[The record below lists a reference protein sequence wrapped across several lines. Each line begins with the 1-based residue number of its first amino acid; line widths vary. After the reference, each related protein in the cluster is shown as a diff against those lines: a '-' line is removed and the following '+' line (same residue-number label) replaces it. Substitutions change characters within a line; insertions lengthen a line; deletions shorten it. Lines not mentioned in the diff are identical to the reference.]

1 MEIKYLGMLFLAT
14 LIVFTAGCNQET
26 GPGRAD
32 PFIGGTT
39 GLTIEFIEGAPPK
52 EVYDGGVF
60 PFTAVLKIENI
71 GETDV
76 VSGDASVKVSGIYA
90 SDFGTT
96 TTDLIQSTT
105 EDLLGSQKNAEG
117 GITEGGI
124 IHLTFPSTGDFSYGD
139 YLSGNM
145 NFPFL
150 AKLCYKYA
158 TKADTK
164 ICIKENPLSDN
175 KGVCEIKETKTV
187 FNSGA
192 PVQIANFKE
201 TARANDKIAFTFD
214 VWHKGTGKLFEKYTT
229 CEDTLTN
236 KDKVYVS
243 IDTGMD
249 GLECTGLTEGTA
261 TSGYITLY
269 DGKRAITCTQNVA
282 GSSGDFEKV
291 IEITLDYDYEQEIST
306 NVLVKHAEG

>member
-1 MEIKYLGMLFLAT
+1 MEIKYLGILFLAI
-14 LIVFTAGCNQET
+14 LLVFTVGCNQKT
-26 GPGRAD
+26 GPGMAD

-39 GLTIEFIEGAPPK
+39 GLTIEFIEGAPPQ
-52 EVYDGGVF
+52 EVYDGGAF

-76 VSGDASVKVSGIYA
+76 IAGDASVKISGIYA

-96 TTDLIQSTT
+96 TNDLIQATA
-105 EDLLGSQKNAEG
+105 EELLGSQKNAEG

-124 IHLTFPSTGDFSYGD
+124 VHLTFPTAGDFSYGE

-164 ICIKENPLSDN
+164 ICIKENPLSTTD
-175 KGVCEIKETKTV
+175 GVCNVKEAKIA

-192 PVQIANFKE
+192 PVQVSNFKE
-201 TARANDKIAFTFD
+201 TTRANDKIAFTFD
-214 VWHKGTGKLFEKYTT
+214 VWHIGTGKSFGKYTN

-236 KDKVYVS
+236 EDRVFISV
-243 IDTGMD
+243 DTGME

-261 TSGYITLY
+261 TTGYVTLY
-269 DGKRAITCTQNVA
+269 DGKRAITCTQSVS

-291 IEITLDYDYEQEIST
+291 TEIILDYDYEQEIST